1 MKSTILSQKD
11 AVLIENLIIKY
22 GLFVNFEQIFSEL
35 RGEKSLQETKNI
47 VGKLHRQGWLVRI
60 KRGIYYISN
69 LESRGSINISPIV
82 IAQILVKDSYVSYEV
97 ALQNYGM
104 FDQYLK
110 TITSVSL
117 KRVKT
122 KEVQGIN
129 YKFIATNQS
138 NYFGWKKFQIEGREV
153 RIAEAE
159 KAIMDILSFKR
170 TISSID
176 LVLEKLREYKN
187 NFNIEKINEF
197 SEKQSI
203 TVKRILG
210 FLMDKVNMDSDVI
223 CSQIKKT
230 KSNSYMSKESR
241 NFNAKWR
248 LYYSDHFKQN

>member
-11 AVLIENLIIKY
+11 ATLLENLIIKY

-69 LESRGSINISPIV
+69 LESRGSINISPII
-82 IAQILVKDSYVSYEV
+82 IAQTLVEDSYVSCEA
-97 ALQNYGM
+97 ALQHYGM

-110 TITSVSL
+110 TIISISL
-117 KRVKT
+117 KRFKT
-122 KEVQGIN
+122 KEIQDTN
-129 YKFIATNQS
+129 YEFISTNRK
-138 NYFGWKKFQIEGREV
+138 NYFGWKKFQIEGKEV
-153 RIAEAE
+153 KIAEME
-159 KAIMDILSFKR
+159 KAILDIISFRR

-176 LVLEKLREYKN
+176 LVLEKLRDYKN
-187 NFNIEKINEF
+187 NFNLDKLKKF
-197 SEKQSI
+197 SENQS
-203 TVKRILG
+203 TTTKRILG
-210 FLMDKVNMDSDVI
+210 FLMDKVGMDSNEI
-223 CSQIKKT
+223 YMTIKKE
-230 KSNSYMSKESR
+230 KGSSFMDKDSQ